1 MPPND
6 AIISALIITYNEA
19 ANIGAC
25 IDSLTGVA
33 DEIIVVDSFSTDATA
48 DICSQKQVRFI
59 QHAFEGYIEQKNY
72 ASTLAN
78 FSYLLSLDADE
89 VLSDELRQSILA
101 VKHQLKYDAYYVNRL
116 NNYCGQWIRHGNWY
130 PDRKLRLWNKNKGR
144 WGGTNPHDRLILNE
158 GATTARLKGD
168 LLHFTIKSISQ
179 HLGQINKFTSIR
191 ADEMFKKGRKPNFY
205 YLWCKPVVS
214 FFWSY
219 FVKHGFLDGYLGFV
233 ISFNSAYAVFLRYA
247 KLKELWKQSR

>member
-6 AIISALIITYNEA
+6 AFISALIITYNEA

-48 DICSQKQVRFI
+48 EICSQKQVRFI

-78 FSYLLSLDADE
+78 FPYLLSLDADE

-101 VKHQLKYDAYYVNRL
+101 VKQQPKYDAYYVNRL
-116 NNYCGQWIRHGNWY
+116 NNYCGQWINHRSFSLS
-130 PDRKLRLWNKNKGR
+130 R
-144 WGGTNPHDRLILNE
+144 
-158 GATTARLKGD
+158 GD
-168 LLHFTIKSISQ
+168 S
-179 HLGQINKFTSIR
+179 
-191 ADEMFKKGRKPNFY
+191 
-205 YLWCKPVVS
+205 
-214 FFWSY
+214 
-219 FVKHGFLDGYLGFV
+219 
-233 ISFNSAYAVFLRYA
+233 
-247 KLKELWKQSR
+247 

>member
-6 AIISALIITYNEA
+6 AFISALIITYNEA

-48 DICSQKQVRFI
+48 EICSQKQVRFI
-59 QHAFEGYIEQKNY
+59 HHAFEGYIEQKNY
-72 ASTLAN
+72 AITLAN
-78 FSYLLSLDADE
+78 FPYLLSLDADE

-101 VKHQLKYDAYYVNRL
+101 VKQQPKYDAYYVNRL

-144 WGGTNPHDRLILNE
+144 WGGSKIHERLILSE
-158 GATTARLKGD
+158 GAKTSRLSGD
-168 LLHFTIKSISQ
+168 LLHYTVKSIAQ
-179 HLGQINKFTSIR
+179 HLGQINKFTNIR
-191 ADEMFKKGRKPNFY
+191 AEEMFNKGRKPNFY
-205 YLWCKPVVS
+205 YLWCKPAVS

-219 FVKHGFLDGYLGFV
+219 FVKRGFLDGYLGLI
-233 ISFNSAYAVFLRYA
+233 ISLNSAYAVFLRYA
-247 KLKELWKQSR
+247 KLKELWSKSH